1 MFITLEGIDGSG
13 KTTQIKL
20 LYDYLKQKKGR
31 VVLTREP
38 GGTRVG
44 ELVRSLILGEDY
56 AELEPQAE
64 LFLLLADRAQHVRE
78 VIAPALLA
86 GEIVLCDR
94 FIDSTVAYQGFG
106 RGVDINFIEQ
116 LNAMVIDMC
125 VPDLTIVFDCEPRV
139 VFERLRRRTGVDRSH
154 LGRFEREE
162 KTFHR
167 RVREGYLWLAEREPQ
182 RVTLVD
188 GHESVEEAH
197 EVVVEIVRETFR
209 KNGMRLGDHV

>member
-20 LYDYLKQKKGR
+20 LYEYLKQKKGR

-106 RGVDINFIEQ
+106 RWRGHKFYRTAQRHGHRYVR
-116 LNAMVIDMC
+116 AG
-125 VPDLTIVFDCEPRV
+125 PDDRF
-139 VFERLRRRTGVDRSH
+139 RLRAAGGVRTPAQEN
-154 LGRFEREE
+154 GR
-162 KTFHR
+162 
-167 RVREGYLWLAEREPQ
+167 
-182 RVTLVD
+182 
-188 GHESVEEAH
+188 
-197 EVVVEIVRETFR
+197 
-209 KNGMRLGDHV
+209 